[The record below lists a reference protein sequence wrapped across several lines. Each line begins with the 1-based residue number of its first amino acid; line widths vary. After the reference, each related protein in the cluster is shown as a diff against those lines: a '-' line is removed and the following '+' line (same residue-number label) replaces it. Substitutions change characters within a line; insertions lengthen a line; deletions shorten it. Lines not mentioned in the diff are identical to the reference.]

1 MRSWRIQMIEKYLL
15 ALECGV
21 LFAEVLGLLIGYW
34 NWGMC
39 LVVIINA
46 MLLRVLDD
54 CFDYDIDRRNE
65 VHHLPRE
72 FFQILAALL
81 IAGYIGL
88 SLASMDWRG
97 LLAIPLVLYMMIA
110 NRHEFLKIF
119 LVALTSLY
127 YLWAYGG
134 RLDLQSV
141 IFIVLLVMIAATYW
155 AYQQQQNGYWETNGE
170 GKMIRRSAIYKKR
183 QARKKKLASKK
194 SIAKTTNSTTKN
206 TKTPAVSAA
215 STKTIKTASKST
227 GVKKPQTATMHKS
240 TRK

>member
-97 LLAIPLVLYMMIA
+97 LLAIPLVLYMLIA

-119 LVALTSLY
+119 LAALTSLY
-127 YLWAYGG
+127 YLWSYGG
-134 RLDLQSV
+134 RLDLQSL
-141 IFIVLLVMIAATYW
+141 IFIVLLVIISATYW

-170 GKMIRRSAIYKKR
+170 GKMVRRSAIYKKR
-183 QARKKKLASKK
+183 QARKKKQVAKK
-194 SIAKTTNSTTKN
+194 STSKPIAPAKN
-206 TKTPAVSAA
+206 MKSSIASA
-215 STKTIKTASKST
+215 KTIKATSKST
-227 GVKKPQTATMHKS
+227 NVKKSQTKTARKS
-240 TRK
+240 THK